1 MLAANDSPSSGRA
14 LVTVERQARAAHPHR
29 AIQRVSNFLTH
40 LIATARHVPQTC
52 ERRRADP
59 AEVIA
64 AYRATVER
72 LQSLN
77 RQSD

>member
-1 MLAANDSPSSGRA
+1 MLAANDSPSSSRA
-14 LVTVERQARAAHPHR
+14 LVTIEKQARETHPHR
-29 AIQRVSNFLTH
+29 TIQRVSNFLTH
-40 LIATARHVPQTC
+40 LIATARQEPQTR

-77 RQSD
+77 KQSD

>member
-14 LVTVERQARAAHPHR
+14 LVPVERQARDAHPHR

-59 AEVIA
+59 AEVID